1 MATNEHN
8 DQEVTIWVNIYPDE
22 TGSESFATELEA
34 DKHARPDRIGKPEP
48 LKTDLKTATAVLKRL
63 SC

>member
-1 MATNEHN
+1 MSN
-8 DQEVTIWVNIYPDE
+8 DQNEATVWVNIYPNE

-34 DKHARPDRIGKPEP
+34 DKHARPDRIGKAEP